1 MKIIA
6 LFLLVRTVLQSC
18 ASPANLDIGSANHP
32 DFFLETGR
40 ECTLTRSIYRP
51 KRSKAEVIISH
62 RGGTLWSTGEKD
74 ECVNVQVFSRDTSPL
89 FLHIVFARD
98 NAFEDA
104 YYVYGNKWEMC
115 SENAFKE
122 VLEMERIEALNIDSP
137 NPLLGTLQRNGDF
150 VKEETFASSD
160 KCIIGKVEHNGKT
173 LWEGERG
180 DSLLSYTL
188 ISENDKAILLHLVYK
203 RDDKQYGSY
212 YHYSGDW
219 ITYTEGEYRD
229 AFDKREKNILDI
241 NFPNSLLGNLTKY
254 GDPAYGAIFISNDK
268 FRITKLR
275 DNGITIW
282 EAKERECFIYSKQ
295 FLENG
300 KVTLLQLVTTSGE
313 DFYELS
319 DGTWE
324 RITKKEFERDS
335 DILKAKILYKEAYT
349 SVIDISVLE
358 NTAYKAVEHKYLG
371 VPAIWFISN
380 TNTRLIYDSGHLIYK
395 VCPDCKLNKVTVYRT
410 KQSLLLDINYT
421 EVDKENH
428 AHFIKTNGLW
438 ETILGTDF
446 DKILQRATNPI
457 MPHRI
462 SLDIRIPDEKIC
474 KIENTG
480 DPVCERVIIPKNEYR
495 VTKVVDRNKLIWE
508 AGEFEYILKATT
520 YLDIGKPV
528 LLSLK
533 YANVEKYFGLSN
545 GSWST
550 LRKRNFDKQA
560 KKLKGR
566 RIIDV
571 NKKEGTFYTC
581 SEYVHCG
588 IPTVSFTPRGKVMV
602 IKDGDQI
609 IHRFEKEI
617 ENPTIRL
624 YVAKEFKL
632 LALSY
637 IQHNRFKNNTYIH
650 LYFEKAG
657 DTWKQVNE
665 ERFEELLNSP
675 QSSESELKKIQRS
688 NISLDL
694 SKVNPTYFTIEWDG
708 SLLTITPKEGCNV
721 TKITEKDDGI
731 WEAVGNENT
740 VIVWIRYKN
749 KTPSLMH
756 ILVENSPG
764 ANKHFEK
771 KQDGEWLPITEEDY
785 KNAEQKLV
793 EDSK

>member
-6 LFLLVRTVLQSC
+6 LLLLVQTVLRSC

-51 KRSKAEVIISH
+51 KRGREWVTVSH
-62 RGGTLWSTGEKD
+62 GGGVLWSTGEKD
-74 ECVNVQVFSRDTSPL
+74 KCVNVQVFYRDKLPL
-89 FLHIVFARD
+89 FLRIVFAKD
-98 NAFEDA
+98 NVIEDV
-104 YYVYGNKWEMC
+104 YYVYKKKWEMC
-115 SENAFKE
+115 KENVFKE
-122 VLEMERIEALNIDSP
+122 ALEREGMQILKIDSP
-137 NPLLGTLQRNGDF
+137 NPLLGTLQRNGSL
-150 VKEETFASSD
+150 VTEETFVSSD
-160 KCIIGKVEHNGKT
+160 KCTIGRVEYNGKT

-188 ISENDKAILLHLVYK
+188 ISEDEKAILLHLVY
-203 RDDKQYGSY
+203 
-212 YHYSGDW
+212 
-219 ITYTEGEYRD
+219 
-229 AFDKREKNILDI
+229 
-241 NFPNSLLGNLTKY
+241 
-254 GDPAYGAIFISNDK
+254 
-268 FRITKLR
+268 
-275 DNGITIW
+275 
-282 EAKERECFIYSKQ
+282 
-295 FLENG
+295 
-300 KVTLLQLVTTSGE
+300 TSDE
-313 DFYELS
+313 SFYELS
-319 DGTWE
+319 NGTWKKITRGKFLDRDGKLSPHKSAIDLNNLENNAYKVSKNQILRFSGFDFIPKIDIHYVIDGNTVVE
-324 RITKKEFERDS
+324 RIPRGTK
-335 DILKAKILYKEAYT
+335 
-349 SVIDISVLE
+349 LE
-358 NTAYKAVEHKYLG
+358 
-371 VPAIWFISN
+371 
-380 TNTRLIYDSGHLIYK
+380 
-395 VCPDCKLNKVTVYRT
+395 KVTVYMADIQKYMDVKYMRDKKEYHHYFVKVGEEWRKATREDYYLVMRT
-410 KQSLLLDINYT
+410 
-421 EVDKENH
+421 
-428 AHFIKTNGLW
+428 
-438 ETILGTDF
+438 ETPVLP
-446 DKILQRATNPI
+446 Q
-457 MPHRI
+457 I

-571 NKKEGTFYTC
+571 NKKEGTFYSC

-588 IPTVSFTPRGKVMV
+588 IPTVSFTPKEKVMV

-609 IHRFEKEI
+609 IYTSLGGI

-637 IQHNRFKNNTYIH
+637 IQHKTVGNNTTLNLHFETVHGVWKPANEKRFK
-650 LYFEKAG
+650 
-657 DTWKQVNE
+657 
-665 ERFEELLNSP
+665 ELLKPP

-749 KTPSLMH
+749 KKPSLMH
-756 ILVENSPG
+756 ILVENSPK

-771 KQDGEWLPITEEDY
+771 KQDGKWLPITEEDY
-785 KNAEQKLV
+785 DKVLGK
-793 EDSK
+793 